1 MQKNNVTRVEYAGGL
16 CKRTMQEYYAGVLHV
31 AQDNPEDHAINRIC
45 RSTVFYY
52 PDGKQCIYMQEY
64 RILVGYAEVQLRV

>member
-1 MQKNNVTRVEYAGGL
+1 MQEEYAGGL

-31 AQDNPEDHAINRIC
+31 SQDNPEDNAINMIC

-52 PDGKQCIYMQEY
+52 PHDKQCIYMQEY
-64 RILVGYAEVQLRV
+64 AYSSETRGYNLVFDRI